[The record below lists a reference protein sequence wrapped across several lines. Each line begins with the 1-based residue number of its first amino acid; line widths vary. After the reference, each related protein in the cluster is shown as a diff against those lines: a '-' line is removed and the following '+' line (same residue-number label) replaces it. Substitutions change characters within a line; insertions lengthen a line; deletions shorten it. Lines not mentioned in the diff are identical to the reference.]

1 MEERITDYAE
11 EESVTSNSD
20 GGQSAD
26 KNSEQ
31 NPEKAKKGSIV
42 SDFLFAFVLT
52 FFLLLTLV
60 MIGTRILGYQMLTID
75 SGSMEPNMPVDS
87 LIFVK
92 QTDPSTLKKNDVI
105 TFTIDVEGTL
115 VTHRIV
121 SVRTEDRTF
130 ITKGD
135 ANPVSDSVTV
145 SRDKILGVYV
155 RKSGVYMWLGSF
167 ADTNKLFML
176 MVLIPLTL
184 ICLFEMH
191 SVIKIGKQA
200 HEELSEED
208 AEVEARKR
216 YEKRMREAI
225 EAEKK
230 RLAEENYQ
238 PGDEE
243 KEKDITEAPDED
255 TAAEISEE
263 TYEVEEVPMENSSDN
278 EEELSITEQ
287 TDEDTTRTL
296 SGKADDDTS
305 IIMYGNADDAIDS
318 PLPEYAEIIT
328 DDMVI
333 SIDTENIDDE
343 TVRFIENNVCEV
355 VYEEVD
361 RE

>member
-1 MEERITDYAE
+1 MSLHNIQCNGFFVGGDLLEERITDYAE

-135 ANPVSDSVTV
+135 ANNTNDAPVSWSNVVGKTELCLP
-145 SRDKILGVYV
+145 KIGGLFRVFTAKENRVYV
-155 RKSGVYMWLGSF
+155 YMAIGILAG
-167 ADTNKLFML
+167 L
-176 MVLIPLTL
+176 MILWIVLDHL
-184 ICLFEMH
+184 
-191 SVIKIGKQA
+191 KKKKQT
-200 HEELSEED
+200 
-208 AEVEARKR
+208 
-216 YEKRMREAI
+216 
-225 EAEKK
+225 KK
-230 RLAEENYQ
+230 ETSIS
-238 PGDEE
+238 
-243 KEKDITEAPDED
+243 KEKTP
-255 TAAEISEE
+255 
-263 TYEVEEVPMENSSDN
+263 
-278 EEELSITEQ
+278 
-287 TDEDTTRTL
+287 
-296 SGKADDDTS
+296 GKT
-305 IIMYGNADDAIDS
+305 
-318 PLPEYAEIIT
+318 
-328 DDMVI
+328 
-333 SIDTENIDDE
+333 
-343 TVRFIENNVCEV
+343 
-355 VYEEVD
+355 
-361 RE
+361 